1 MKKKIHDR
9 TKINKMLGPDFFN
22 LLSEISPFISP
33 RMDVF
38 KTDNYFV
45 VLADVAGAHPDELKI
60 TLQDGVLFI
69 EGYIHNKLIQDGAEI
84 ITQERFYGQF
94 QRTIIIPACCLLN
107 KLKAHFKDGILMIQI
122 PMIPSVR
129 GMEETIEIN

>member
-1 MKKKIHDR
+1 MKKIYDR

-22 LLSEISPFISP
+22 LLSEVSPFVSP
-33 RMDVF
+33 RIDVF
-38 KTDNYFV
+38 KTDHYFV
-45 VLADVAGAHPDELKI
+45 VLADVAGAHPDELRL

-84 ITQERFYGQF
+84 IAQERFYGQF
-94 QRTIIIPACCLLN
+94 QRSITIPAYCLLN

-122 PMIPSVR
+122 PMIPSDG
-129 GMEETIEIN
+129 GMEETIEIS